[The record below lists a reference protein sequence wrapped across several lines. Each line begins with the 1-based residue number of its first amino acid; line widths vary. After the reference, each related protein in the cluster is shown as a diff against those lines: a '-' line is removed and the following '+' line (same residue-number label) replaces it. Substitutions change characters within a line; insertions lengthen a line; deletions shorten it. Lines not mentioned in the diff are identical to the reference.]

1 LSNISNNNNTEDSEP
16 EPLDRQA
23 EANDAA
29 SLKRR
34 LSYLLDI
41 EKDNDEGIDSFI
53 LSNISNNN
61 NNKEDSE
68 PKTFRSRS
76 RSYRRRI

>member
-76 RSYRRRI
+76 RS